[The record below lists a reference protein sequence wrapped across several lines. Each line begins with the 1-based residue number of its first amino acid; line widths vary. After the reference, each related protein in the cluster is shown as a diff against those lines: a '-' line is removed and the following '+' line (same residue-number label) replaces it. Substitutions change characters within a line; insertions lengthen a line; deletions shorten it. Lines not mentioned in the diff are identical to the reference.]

1 MPGLYLL
8 SDKLAD
14 INTLGKV
21 HTGGILRRLRQAEGY
36 FQKLAKDLFDLD
48 KIVVTLR
55 ALTSTDTTRLDKVQA
70 VTTQHDEQLQHQG
83 KSLFDLDKTVAS
95 MRALTSTDTVR
106 IDAMQTATTRHAEQ
120 LQRQGKSLFDLDK
133 EVATLSATSTADT
146 ERLDMMQAA
155 TTRHAEQLQQQGK
168 SLFDSHAALE
178 ALRAVVC
185 VLSATTA
192 TKLQSLDGR
201 TQDIRRDM
209 SAAKEA
215 LAESIAEGKAMA
227 DSVAWLIAQAEF
239 LGGKWRDMSLR
250 VSNHMVEYQSAATD
264 IVALKDSRDSLMTRT
279 IHLEE
284 RAQSFAA
291 VDDGHSHA
299 LNGDIVLS
307 VWPDHEMLASALNA
321 APPDSVSAVF
331 QAVLST
337 HDGHPHLWAEFEPV
351 LEVSVNTDDSDID
364 APTLLGEPRFER
376 GTMLVTIGLDT
387 DAGATKTYTAG
398 DEIAVQVQVAADDKW
413 LGHAVAAKT
422 WKVTVV

>member
-14 INTLGKV
+14 LDTLSKV

-70 VTTQHDEQLQHQG
+70 VTTQLNEQLQHQG

-95 MRALTSTDTVR
+95 MRALTATDTVR
-106 IDAMQTATTRHAEQ
+106 IDAMQTATTRH
-120 LQRQGKSLFDLDK
+120 G
-133 EVATLSATSTADT
+133 
-146 ERLDMMQAA
+146 
-155 TTRHAEQLQQQGK
+155 EQLQQQGK
-168 SLFDSHAALE
+168 SLFDAHAALE
-178 ALRAVVC
+178 TLRAVVG

-215 LAESIAEGKAMA
+215 LAESIVDGKAMA
-227 DSVAWLIAQAEF
+227 DSVAWLIAQAEI